1 MKGKSTFILLIL
13 SVFFWTNPWPKEIDV
28 SGKVTCKNGGKPLLR
43 VSVVIQETKN
53 EVVSSG
59 QPGIA
64 SIIAQNPTPCVL
76 LKLTT

>member
-13 SVFFWTNPWPKEIDV
+13 SLFFWINTGPKEIDV

-53 EVVSSG
+53 EVASSG
-59 QPGIA
+59 QPGVT
-64 SIIAQNPTPCVL
+64 SIIAQNPTSCVL
-76 LKLTT
+76 LTLTT